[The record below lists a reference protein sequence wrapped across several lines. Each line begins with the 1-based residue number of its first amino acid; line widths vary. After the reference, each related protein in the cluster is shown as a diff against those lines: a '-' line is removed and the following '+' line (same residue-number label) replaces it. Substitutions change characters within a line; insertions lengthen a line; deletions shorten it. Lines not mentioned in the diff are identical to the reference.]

1 MNYFITA
8 IGTDSGK
15 SLFSAIICEALEAD
29 YWKPIQAG
37 YPRDTDYVGGLLSNL
52 KSDLI
57 PEKYVL
63 NTPASPHFAAEV
75 DQVNLEVIDFNI
87 PKTDNENLIIEGAG
101 GVLVP
106 INEKEFVIDFAQQ
119 WNVPVILVANLYL
132 GSINHTLLTINELK
146 RREINV
152 KGIVFNGP
160 SNPAS
165 EDIILKYSGY
175 PCLLRIKDEKEINHA
190 VVQKYAAE
198 LKNNL

>member
-63 NTPASPHFAAEV
+63 NTPASPHYAAEV
-75 DQVNLEVIDFNI
+75 DKVRLEVEDFDI
-87 PKTDNENLIIEGAG
+87 PKTDNEHLVIEGAG

-106 INEKEFVIDFAQQ
+106 INEKEFVIDFPQS
-119 WNVPVILVANLYL
+119 WKTSVILVANLYL

-146 RREINV
+146 RRGV
-152 KGIVFNGP
+152 DVRGIVFNGP

-165 EDIILKYSGY
+165 EDIILRHSGY
-175 PCLLRIKDEKEINHA
+175 SCLLRIKEEKVINHE
-190 VVQKYAAE
+190 VVRRYAAA
-198 LKNNL
+198 LKKNL

>member
-37 YPRDTDYVGGLLSNL
+37 FPRDTDYVGGLLSNL

-63 NTPASPHFAAEV
+63 NTPASPHYAAEIDGV
-75 DQVNLEVIDFNI
+75 SLEAQDFNI
-87 PKTDNENLIIEGAG
+87 PKTDNEHLIIEGAG

-106 INEKEFVIDFAQQ
+106 INEREFVIDFPQQ
-119 WNVPVILVANLYL
+119 WEMPVVLVANLYL
-132 GSINHTLLTINELK
+132 GSINHTLLTVNELK
-146 RREINV
+146 RRGVGV

-175 PCLLRIKDEKEINHA
+175 ACLLRIKDEKEINHSI
-190 VVQKYAAE
+190 VRKYAAE
-198 LKNNL
+198 LKKNL

>member
-37 YPRDTDYVGGLLSNL
+37 YPRDTDFVGGLISNL
-52 KSDLI
+52 KTDLI

-63 NTPASPHFAAEV
+63 DTPASPHYAAE
-75 DQVNLEVIDFNI
+75 IDKVKLKVENFDI
-87 PKTDNENLIIEGAG
+87 PITDNENLIIEGAG

-106 INEKEFVIDFAQQ
+106 INDKEFVIDFPQK
-119 WNVPVILVANLYL
+119 WGIPVILVSNLYL

-146 RREINV
+146 RRGLAV

-165 EDIILKYSGY
+165 EEIILKQSGY
-175 PCLLRIKDEKEINHA
+175 PCLLRIAEEKEINHA
-190 VVQKYAAE
+190 VVRKYAAE
-198 LKNNL
+198 LRNNL